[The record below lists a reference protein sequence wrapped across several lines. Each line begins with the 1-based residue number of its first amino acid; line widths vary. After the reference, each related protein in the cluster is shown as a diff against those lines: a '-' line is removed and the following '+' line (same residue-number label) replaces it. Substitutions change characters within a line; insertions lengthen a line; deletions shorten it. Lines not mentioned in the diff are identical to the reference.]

1 MTEKIFISKI
11 RTMRNHLQERLYK
24 CENQDLKDK
33 ITRKLEMYNI
43 MLQEFGYPAYVDK
56 KKQHHRF

>member
-1 MTEKIFISKI
+1 MTEKVFISKI
-11 RTMRNHLQERLYK
+11 RTLRNHMQERLYK

-43 MLQEFGYPAYVDK
+43 MLQEFGYQAYDDRKQK
-56 KKQHHRF
+56 KNRF